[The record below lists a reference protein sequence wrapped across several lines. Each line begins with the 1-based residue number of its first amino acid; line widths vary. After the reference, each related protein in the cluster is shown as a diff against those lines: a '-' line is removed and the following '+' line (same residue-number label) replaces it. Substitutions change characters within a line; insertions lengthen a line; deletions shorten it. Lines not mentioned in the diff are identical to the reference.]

1 MIIRLS
7 ALAGTAA
14 LFLGPAAYAQAPA
27 GAPQPTRPAASVE
40 TAAGEAPAPGS
51 NVEVFDPAYFTRFN
65 PANAEE
71 MVRQLPGF
79 SLSEGQSVRGFG
91 GATPNVLINGERPS
105 TKTSLRTLLSRIP
118 VANVLRIEIVTGAS
132 ATLDMRGLTKV
143 ANVIVKGG
151 VVDTSVSWQANARAY
166 RQGRITG
173 SVEAST
179 TRQAFGGQLTLS
191 VDVDHGGGFGG
202 GGSSSGG
209 PPGGGVRSTGDRT
222 YFSPSMVK
230 TEEGDGISF
239 NVRNSISPSFDF
251 RRKLDWGTLRLNGSL
266 DDADYEGWRFLQVY
280 TPNFSGALSR
290 LEGQTSGGE
299 SFNYDLGGD
308 VEFPFLGG
316 LTKLIVLHE
325 RSEGSGDSLFGFYT
339 GTGALTR
346 STRVLNETARGE
358 TILRGQTNWK
368 LNDAHTIEAGI
379 EGAYNFLDS
388 TAQVLLNTGADVTP
402 PGSDTIV
409 EELRGEA
416 QISDIWQVAPDLTLE
431 AGLKVEFSR
440 IQQEARLSPTSSLFA
455 EREFTYPKPSF
466 TATWQ
471 ANESQQLRLSLA
483 RTVAQLD
490 FRDFVSA
497 VEVVNDTVT
506 GGNADLEPEKVWGL
520 SAEFEQKFWT
530 NGVVTL
536 TASYDKVEDV
546 QDQVPVIPLGGSL
559 TTAYDG
565 PGNLGDGEKW
575 SVGMKAAVPLTR
587 IGIKGGRLD
596 IDIRS
601 GNSEVVDPVTGV
613 IREFSDEFNRRWT
626 LAFRQDVQ
634 DLGFSYGVN
643 MGGSGGGTSY
653 KLKELSKRQREGE
666 ELSVFVET
674 RRFYGLNLRAT
685 YSDILSPSFVNNRV
699 LYNGPRSTGTVT
711 QYQRQFSQTGPN
723 LQVRLSGVF

>member
-14 LFLGPAAYAQAPA
+14 LFLGPVAYAQSPTE
-27 GAPQPTRPAASVE
+27 APQPVRPAAAVE
-40 TAAGEAPAPGS
+40 TAASEAPAPDS

-79 SLSEGQSVRGFG
+79 SLAEGQSVRGFG

-151 VVDTSVSWQANARAY
+151 AVDTSVSWQANARAY
-166 RQGRITG
+166 RKGRTTG

-202 GGSSSGG
+202 GGS
-209 PPGGGVRSTGDRT
+209 PGGGARSTGDRT
-222 YFSPSMVK
+222 YFTPAMVK
-230 TEEGDGISF
+230 TEEGDGISL
-239 NVRNSISPSFDF
+239 NTRNSISPAFDF
-251 RRKLDWGTLRLNGSL
+251 RRKFDWGTLRLNGSL
-266 DDADYEGWRFLQVY
+266 DDAGYDGWRYLQVY
-280 TPNFSGALSR
+280 APDFSGPLSR
-290 LEGQTSGGE
+290 IEGQTSDGE
-299 SFNYDLGGD
+299 SLSYDLGGD

-325 RSEGSGDSLFGFYT
+325 RGEGSGDSLFGVYAAS
-339 GTGALTR
+339 GALTR
-346 STRVLNETARGE
+346 STRVLNETASGE

-388 TAQVLLNTGADVTP
+388 TAKVLLNTGADVTP

-416 QISDIWQVAPDLTLE
+416 QISDIWQVAPNLTLE

-440 IQQEARLSPTSSLFA
+440 IQQEARLSSTSSVFA
-455 EREFTYPKPSF
+455 EREFTYPKPSL

-471 ANESQQLRLSLA
+471 ANEAQQLRLSLA

-490 FRDFVSA
+490 FKDFVSA

-520 SAEFEQKFWT
+520 SAEFEQKFWRD
-530 NGVVTL
+530 GVLTL
-536 TASYDKVEDV
+536 TASFDKVQDV

-559 TTAYDG
+559 TTAFDG
-565 PGNLGDGEKW
+565 PGNLGDGERW
-575 SVGMKAAVPLTR
+575 SVGMKAAVPLAR
-587 IGIKGGRLD
+587 LGITGGRLD

-634 DLGFSYGVN
+634 DLGFSYGINV
-643 MGGSGGGTSY
+643 GGSGGGTSY

-666 ELSVFVET
+666 ELSVFIET
-674 RRFYGLNLRAT
+674 RKFYGLNLRAT

-699 LYNGPRSTGTVT
+699 LYNGPRSTGTIT
-711 QYQRQFSQTGPN
+711 QLQRQFSQTGPN